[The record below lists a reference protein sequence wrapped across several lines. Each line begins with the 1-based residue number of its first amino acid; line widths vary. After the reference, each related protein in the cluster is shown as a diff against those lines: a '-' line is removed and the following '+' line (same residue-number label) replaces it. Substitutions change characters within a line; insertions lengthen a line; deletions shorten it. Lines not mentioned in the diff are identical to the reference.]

1 MGRKTNNGKQS
12 TFREMLKEIKTAE
25 NASKPQSL
33 PEYYIITEGQTE
45 KWYLIHLKNAGKIKF
60 TFPEPKSVDGGDY
73 LSKMKKEIDKIS
85 AMPRKK
91 IICIFDVD
99 KFYNTQT
106 LFEEYLKFMEQ
117 YKQSVT
123 IYNNMPSI
131 EYWFLLHY
139 SNKPITKFYTK
150 NELLCELTK
159 HSPFKNKS
167 EQALKSEMFLSSV
180 NWFNELCG
188 KDFKN
193 LTTAIKNAKN
203 NHGMTSIKRMD
214 NVSSSTDCD
223 VSYSDMNKLFEIN
236 NNSSNKK
243 NRNVL

>member
-1 MGRKTNNGKQS
+1 MGRKTNNSKQ
-12 TFREMLKEIKTAE
+12 TFRDICVEIRPSV
-25 NASKPQSL
+25 NSSKQQKL

-45 KWYLIHLKNAGKIKF
+45 KWYLMHLKNAGKLKF

-73 LSKMKKEIDKIS
+73 LSKIKKEIDKIS

-139 SNKPITKFYTK
+139 SKKIITKYYTK
-150 NELLCELTK
+150 TELLNELTQYN
-159 HSPFKNKS
+159 PFVNKS
-167 EQALKSEMFLSSV
+167 EQALKSESFLKPV
-180 NWFNELCG
+180 NWFNVLCG
-188 KDFKN
+188 KNFQN
-193 LTTAIKNAKN
+193 LDIAIKNAQN
-203 NHGMTSIKRMD
+203 NHGVTSQKRMD
-214 NVSSSTDCD
+214 KVKSSSDCD
-223 VSYSDMNKLFEIN
+223 VSYSDMYKLFEIN

-243 NRNVL
+243 NRRNVL